1 MDNKVFL
8 KNTNIGDLAFKLHR
22 LIQDS
27 TLRKEARIAPV
38 LKIYGIPRGGIPA
51 AYALKAISQHG
62 YVIVDAPATADIFID
77 DIVDSGTTKN
87 KYAVEYPETLFFAL
101 IDKQREPDDKW
112 YVFPWEHKAGNEH
125 EGVTDN
131 IQRIIQYIGE
141 DVTRGGLKETPARVQ
156 KALTHWFSGYK
167 FSDSDIEKQFK
178 AFEDGAEDYDQ
189 MIVRR
194 DIPFYSHCEHHMA
207 AIFGNCTVAYIPKDK
222 VLGLSK
228 MDRIVEIFARRL
240 QVQERLTSQI
250 ADTMWKY
257 LDPVGVGVYINARHM
272 CIESRGVCNQ
282 NSETITTALR
292 GTFKNEPDCKAEFL
306 NICKP

>member
-8 KNTNIGDLAFKLHR
+8 KNTNISDLAFKLHR

-27 TLRKEARIAPV
+27 TPRKETRIASV

-51 AYALKAISQHG
+51 TYALKAISQHA

-87 KYAVEYPETLFFAL
+87 KYATEYPETLFFAL

-141 DVTRGGLKETPARVQ
+141 DASREGLLETPARVQ
-156 KALTHWFSGYK
+156 KALAHWFSGYK
-167 FSDSDIEKQFK
+167 QDAKSLLKT
-178 AFEDGAEDYDQ
+178 FEDGSESYNQ
-189 MIVRR
+189 MVIVK
-194 DIPFYSHCEHHMA
+194 DIPIYSKCEHHMA
-207 AIFGNCTVAYIPKDK
+207 DIFGTATIAYIPNGKIA
-222 VLGLSK
+222 GLSK
-228 MDRIVEIFARRL
+228 LSRLADMFARRL
-240 QVQERLTSQI
+240 QVQERLTQQI
-250 ADTMWKY
+250 ANA
-257 LDPVGVGVYINARHM
+257 LNEHLEPLGVGVLIKARHM
-272 CIESRGVCNQ
+272 CMESRGICQ
-282 NSETITTALR
+282 QGHHTITCALHGVLKDDFSAR
-292 GTFKNEPDCKAEFL
+292 AEFMAL
-306 NICKP
+306 AK